1 MSALTVKRII
11 VWTISMGLGFAI
23 SWLIV
28 TLFLPAV
35 SPDPNAEA
43 VSIGEYGR
51 LYFLVTM
58 VPLGLVFV
66 CWLDYFM
73 DTKILPD

>member
-1 MSALTVKRII
+1 MA
-11 VWTISMGLGFAI
+11 LGFVI
-23 SWLIV
+23 SWLII
-28 TLFLPAV
+28 TFALPFV
-35 SPDPNAEA
+35 SPDSNAEA
-43 VSIGEYGR
+43 VSIAEYGR

-58 VPLGLVFV
+58 IPIGLIFV